1 MENQQKTIAN
11 VQGKSLAFKQD
22 VAKRYAQP
30 GGYITD
36 INLFKKELTK
46 KNINLSSQLL
56 NKFDSLNFN
65 INQDKRLIVSIN
77 GVTILI
83 VEPYDDEYVPFD
95 AFM

>member
-1 MENQQKTIAN
+1 
-11 VQGKSLAFKQD
+11 
-22 VAKRYAQP
+22 
-30 GGYITD
+30 
-36 INLFKKELTK
+36 
-46 KNINLSSQLL
+46 LSSQLL